1 METILIVITS
11 VSIAVAVAAL
21 TAVLRLQRG
30 ERQRSEA
37 RVAALAAA
45 ADTHGVADGG
55 WKQVAGEWQWVASA
69 PAPASGFLA
78 AAHPVRFDEV
88 RIKPEQAPPTRTTS
102 TTRMMAK
109 PLIESDS
116 ETAPAIAFGTV
127 ERGEATTGR
136 LPLFAAA
143 VMILVLASAMLFLRT
158 SSQDGGTTA
167 AQAAAHNVDPL
178 ELVSLGHNREAKSL
192 TISGTVRNP
201 ATGHKLEGLTAVV
214 SLLDNKGG
222 LISTKDVPLDYRA
235 LAPGEEAPFT
245 VSVPDP
251 GAIARYRVSFR
262 AGSEVVPHVDRRSE
276 TKLASALTQ

>member
-1 METILIVITS
+1 METILIVITF

-21 TAVLRLQRG
+21 TAVLRLQRS

-45 ADTHGVADGG
+45 ADTHGVTDGG
-55 WKQVAGEWQWVASA
+55 WKQVAGEWQWVASVSAVSSA
-69 PAPASGFLA
+69 PAPAS
-78 AAHPVRFDEV
+78 PV
-88 RIKPEQAPPTRTTS
+88 RIKPS
-102 TTRMMAK
+102 V
-109 PLIESDS
+109 ESEV

-143 VMILVLASAMLFLRT
+143 VLILVLGSAMLFLRT
-158 SSQDGGTTA
+158 SSQDGGMSPV
-167 AQAAAHNVDPL
+167 QAAAAHVDPL
-178 ELVSLGHNREAKSL
+178 ELVTLGHNREAKSL

-214 SLLDNKGG
+214 SLLDNKGA

-251 GAIARYRVSFR
+251 EAIARYRVSFR
-262 AGSEVVPHVDRRSE
+262 AGTEVVPHVDRRSE
-276 TKLASALTQ
+276 TKLASALR